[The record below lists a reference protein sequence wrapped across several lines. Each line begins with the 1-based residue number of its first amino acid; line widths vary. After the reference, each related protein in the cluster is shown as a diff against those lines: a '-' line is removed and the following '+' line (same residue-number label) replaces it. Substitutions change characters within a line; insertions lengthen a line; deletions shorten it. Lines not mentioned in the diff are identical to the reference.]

1 MRRGLEVA
9 LEIHDERMINNGE
22 YFLLTLHVIDLF
34 QFYDG
39 TFLQAFESQWIS
51 IVAITAVLDQSD
63 STEGT
68 CSQGRQDME
77 VIKEKLASFLSLG
90 SILDLFLRLVIVNL
104 WVIDSVLLLFLYLH
118 TFGRLLHDLALQF
131 SFLLSKGKLL
141 PLF

>member
-1 MRRGLEVA
+1 M
-9 LEIHDERMINNGE
+9 
-22 YFLLTLHVIDLF
+22 IDLF

-51 IVAITAVLDQSD
+51 IIAITAVLDQSD

-104 WVIDSVLLLFLYLH
+104 WVIDSVLLLFLHLH

>member
-1 MRRGLEVA
+1 MRGGLEVA

-51 IVAITAVLDQSD
+51 IVAITAVLHQSD
-63 STEGT
+63 STKGT

>member
-1 MRRGLEVA
+1 MRGGLEVA

-51 IVAITAVLDQSD
+51 IIAITAVLDQSD
-63 STEGT
+63 SAEGT
-68 CSQGRQDME
+68 SSQGRQDME

-104 WVIDSVLLLFLYLH
+104 WVIDSVLLLFLHLH

>member
-1 MRRGLEVA
+1 MRGGLEVA

-51 IVAITAVLDQSD
+51 IVAITAVLHQSD

-90 SILDLFLRLVIVNL
+90 SILDLFLRLVIMNL

>member
-1 MRRGLEVA
+1 MRGGLEVA

-51 IVAITAVLDQSD
+51 IIAITAVLDQSD

-90 SILDLFLRLVIVNL
+90 SILDLFLRLVIMNL

-118 TFGRLLHDLALQF
+118 TFGRLLHDLALEF

>member
-1 MRRGLEVA
+1 MRGGLEVA

-51 IVAITAVLDQSD
+51 IVAITAVLHQSD

-90 SILDLFLRLVIVNL
+90 SILDLFLCLVIMNL

>member
-1 MRRGLEVA
+1 MRGGLEVA

-63 STEGT
+63 SAKGT